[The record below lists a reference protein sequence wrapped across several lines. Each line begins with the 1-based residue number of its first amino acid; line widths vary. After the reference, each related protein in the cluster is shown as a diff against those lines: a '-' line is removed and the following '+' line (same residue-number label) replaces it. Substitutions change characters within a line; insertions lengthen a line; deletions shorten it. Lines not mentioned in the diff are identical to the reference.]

1 MNMSSD
7 EEARSPVARV
17 INLAEA
23 PGERQAW
30 GRPALVVYAWAA
42 VELLIVHN
50 PWQVSSA
57 LRVVVL
63 RAFGAEVGEDV
74 LIRPRTRFKF
84 PWKLSIGDR
93 SWIGE
98 GAWIHNQDQVTIGSD
113 VVVSQEVFITTGSHA
128 VAADMALITRPVR
141 IEDGAW
147 LATRSM
153 VLGGTVVGRSV
164 VVAPNTVVPPNTNI
178 EEESVIGLSKLVVS
192 KKRFDK

>member
-7 EEARSPVARV
+7 EEVRPKVARV

-30 GRPALVVYAWAA
+30 GRPAAVVYAWAA

-57 LRVVVL
+57 LRVAVL
-63 RAFGAEVGEDV
+63 RAFGAAVGEEV

-128 VAADMALITRPVR
+128 LRADMALITRPVV
-141 IEDGAW
+141 ISDGAW

-153 VLGGTVVGRSV
+153 VLGGSIIGRSA
-164 VVAPNTVVPPNTNI
+164 VVAPNVVVPPNFFVPDA
-178 EEESVIGLSKLVVS
+178 VILGINEPRITGG
-192 KKRFDK
+192 RFPA